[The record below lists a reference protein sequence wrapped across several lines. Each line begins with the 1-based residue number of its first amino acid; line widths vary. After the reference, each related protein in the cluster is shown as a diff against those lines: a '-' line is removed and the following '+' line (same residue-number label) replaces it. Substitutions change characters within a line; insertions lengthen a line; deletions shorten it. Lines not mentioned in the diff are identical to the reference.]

1 MMIMRVRLVLSLL
14 LLTAAV
20 TAWTGLD
27 GEESDY
33 IENTAESQEAEE
45 AHDDTGN
52 GHIDDESDDDDDD
65 GSDDGNDEDS
75 DGDDDDNAGNDE
87 SEGNGDNEDSETD
100 ADVSAGDSET
110 LEAEFVDPSQFVG

>member
-1 MMIMRVRLVLSLL
+1 MRVRLVLSLL

-52 GHIDDESDDDDDD
+52 GHIDDKSDDDE